1 MPAAT
6 LTPPEAARWAA
17 RSGLPLP
24 DDRHDAVAAVAAH
37 IHAVV
42 STLRELDFADVP
54 PAASYRVGEEKSDA
68 AA

>member
-1 MPAAT
+1 MPTAA
-6 LTPPEAARWAA
+6 LTPPEVARWAA

-24 DDRHDAVAAVAAH
+24 DDRHEAVAAVAAH
-37 IHAVV
+37 IDSVV

-54 PAASYRVGEEKSDA
+54 PAASYRAGEEKPDA